1 MKKLIT
7 ILAIV
12 LCATCNIYS
21 QLALETT
28 YFATDSSNVK
38 FNYLMGKIKINQTTT
53 KYLTA
58 NYYLYQSVG
67 CTYNV
72 TYKLYNLNHS
82 LYKTLP
88 FISDSLWQVNQ
99 ENAFPFSIQEN
110 LFNTNTDI
118 EIAYIRYKSG
128 IHSFKVINEYGNV
141 LFERD
146 SVINWSQNNG
156 YGLSSTQE
164 DGFYNTENG
173 AKLILLTGPYL
184 SRTKEV
190 YSLGGSIITGLEINN
205 GGNEEGMIAL
215 TPNPSK
221 EYTRITYSLPSNEIS
236 AEIVIYNISGSEI
249 KRFTVD
255 RTFND
260 LIVSNDDLPAG
271 NYFYSL
277 FANNQLISTKKSIV
291 IK

>member
-7 ILAIV
+7 ILASV

-21 QLALETT
+21 QVTLETT

-156 YGLSSTQE
+156 NGLSSTQE

-205 GGNEEGMIAL
+205 GGDEKGMIEL

-260 LIVSNDDLPAG
+260 LIVSNDDLPSG

-277 FANNQLISTKKSIV
+277 FANSQLISTKKSIV

>member
-7 ILAIV
+7 SIALV
-12 LCATCNIYS
+12 FCATCNIYS
-21 QLALETT
+21 QLTLETI
-28 YFATDSSNVK
+28 YFATDSSNIK
-38 FNYLMGKIKINQTTT
+38 FNYLMGKIKINQNTT

-128 IHSFKVINEYGNV
+128 IHSFKVIDEYGSI

-146 SVINWSQNNG
+146 SVVNWSQNNG
-156 YGLSSTQE
+156 NGLSSSQE

-173 AKLILLTGPYL
+173 AKLILLTGSFL
-184 SRTKEV
+184 SRTKEI
-190 YSLGGSIITGLEINN
+190 YSLGGTIITELQINN
-205 GGNEEGMIAL
+205 GANEDMIAL
-215 TPNPSK
+215 SPNPSK
-221 EYTRITYSLPSNEIS
+221 EYTRITYHLPSNENS
-236 AEIVIYNISGSEI
+236 AEIVVYNISGNEI
-249 KRFTVD
+249 KRFIVD
-255 RTFND
+255 KTFND
-260 LIVSNDDLPAG
+260 LIVSNDDLPSG
-271 NYFYSL
+271 NYLYAL
-277 FANNQLISTKKSIV
+277 FSNNQLIGTKKAIL

>member
-7 ILAIV
+7 SIALV
-12 LCATCNIYS
+12 FCATCNIYS
-21 QLALETT
+21 QLTLETT
-28 YFATDSSNVK
+28 YFATDSSNIK
-38 FNYLMGKIKINQTTT
+38 FNYLMGKIKINQNTT

-128 IHSFKVINEYGNV
+128 IHSFKVINEFGSV

-146 SVINWSQNNG
+146 SVVNWSQNNG
-156 YGLSSTQE
+156 NGLSSSQE

-173 AKLILLTGPYL
+173 AKLILLTGPFL
-184 SRTKEV
+184 SRTKEI
-190 YSLGGSIITGLEINN
+190 YSLGGTIITALQINN
-205 GGNEEGMIAL
+205 GDNEDMIAL
-215 TPNPSK
+215 SPNPSK
-221 EYTRITYSLPSNEIS
+221 EYTRITYQLPSNENS
-236 AEIVIYNISGSEI
+236 AEIVVYNISGVEI
-249 KRFTVD
+249 KRFIVD
-255 RTFND
+255 KTFND
-260 LIVSNDDLPAG
+260 LVVSNDDLPSG
-271 NYFYSL
+271 NYFYAL
-277 FANNQLISTKKSIV
+277 FANNQLISTKKAIV